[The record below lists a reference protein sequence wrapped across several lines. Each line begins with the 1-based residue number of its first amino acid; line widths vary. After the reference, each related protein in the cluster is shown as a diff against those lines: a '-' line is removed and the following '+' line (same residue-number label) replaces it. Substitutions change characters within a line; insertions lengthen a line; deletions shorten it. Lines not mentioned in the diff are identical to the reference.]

1 MEKLIIST
9 GLKRYEVNDSG
20 VIFSF
25 NPTDANL
32 YARFLRTKEKIEAIG
47 EELEKK
53 RTELNFE
60 DVSNN
65 EEAAFFLEE
74 ADKKCKQAL
83 KECFAVENDFDA
95 MFDYV
100 NCYSITDTGNCV
112 IVNFLKA
119 ITPIIEKDVANY
131 AKSKAKRAASK
142 TKKKKAKRSKK

>member
-1 MEKLIIST
+1 MEKLRIST
-9 GLKRYEVNDSG
+9 GLKRYEVNDRG
-20 VIFSF
+20 IIFSF

-47 EELEKK
+47 DELEKK
-53 RTELNFE
+53 KAELDLENRS
-60 DVSNN
+60 DS
-65 EEAAFFLEE
+65 EEAAFFLEA

-100 NCYSITDTGNCV
+100 NCYSVTDTGNCV

-119 ITPIIEKDVANY
+119 ITPIIERDVANY
-131 AKSKAKRAASK
+131 TKSKAQRAASK
-142 TKKKKAKRSKK
+142 VKQNKKKRSRK